1 MKNKKTS
8 VVRIIITVAVIIAV
22 LVSIRFQLNKN
33 VAANKAAT
41 DEVAKQNTAVAVRT
55 DTARLKN
62 MDLSYAANG
71 TFIPRQEVV
80 LGAEVAGRVAS
91 VLVKEGDMV
100 RPGQTL
106 AIVVGDKQ
114 NVSVSN
120 AEANLNNAK
129 TDLERFENAFTTGGV
144 TKQQLDGAR
153 LQYETAKNNL
163 KTAQIA
169 ASDVS
174 IKTSVAGIV
183 NSKKIEPGSYVS
195 AGTAAFDVVNI
206 STLKL
211 KVNVDEKNIGALAV
225 GQRVD
230 ILVSVM
236 PDRKFTGKI
245 TFIAPKADA
254 SLNFPVEIEIPNPK
268 NELRAG
274 MYGTAKFSGGAAVNA
289 LVVPRPA
296 FVGSVSDN
304 KIFVVDD
311 GKAVEKKVQSGRS
324 FGDYIE
330 VLSGLNAGDAVI
342 ISGQI
347 NLFDQTP
354 VQVIK

>member
-8 VVRIIITVAVIIAV
+8 VVRIIVTVAVIVAV
-22 LVSIRFQLNKN
+22 LASIQFQLNRNKA
-33 VAANKAAT
+33 VNKAAT
-41 DEVAKQNTAVAVRT
+41 DEVAKQNSAVAVRI
-55 DTARLKN
+55 DTARVENL
-62 MDLSYAANG
+62 DLSYAANG

-80 LGAEVAGRVAS
+80 VGAEVAGRVAS
-91 VLVKEGDMV
+91 VLVKEGDFV

-129 TDLERFENAFTTGGV
+129 MDLERFENAFTTGGV

-163 KTAQIA
+163 RTAQIA
-169 ASDVS
+169 AGDVS

-183 NSKKIEPGSYVS
+183 NTKNIEPGSYVS

-211 KVNVDEKNIGALAV
+211 KVNVDEKNVGALKV
-225 GQRVD
+225 GQTVD
-230 ILVSVM
+230 VLVSVM
-236 PDRKFTGKI
+236 PDKKFNGKI

-254 SLNFPVEIEIPNPK
+254 NLNFPVEIEIPNPK

-274 MYGTAKFSGGAAVNA
+274 MYGTAKFGEGSAVNA

-304 KIFVVDD
+304 KIFVMKG

-324 FGDYIE
+324 FGDNIE
-330 VLSGLNAGDAVI
+330 VLSGLNAGDEVI

>member
-8 VVRIIITVAVIIAV
+8 VVRIIVTVVVIVAVLA
-22 LVSIRFQLNKN
+22 SIQFKLNKN
-33 VAANKAAT
+33 KAANKAAT
-41 DEVAKQNTAVAVRT
+41 DEVAKQNTAVSVRT
-55 DTARLKN
+55 DTATLKTV
-62 MDLSYAANG
+62 DLSNLANG
-71 TFIPRQEVV
+71 TFIPKQEVV
-80 LGAEVAGRVAS
+80 VGAEVAGRVAS
-91 VLVKEGDMV
+91 VLVKEGDFV

-106 AIVVGDKQ
+106 AVVVGDKQ
-114 NVSVSN
+114 NVSVAN
-120 AEANLNNAK
+120 ATANLNNAQA
-129 TDLERFENAFTTGGV
+129 DLQRFESAFATGGV

-153 LQYETAKNNL
+153 LQFETAKNNL

-169 ASDVS
+169 ASDIS

-183 NSKKIEPGSYVS
+183 NARKIEPGSYVS

-211 KVNVDEKNIGALAV
+211 KVNVDEKNIGALKP
-225 GQRVD
+225 GQNVD
-230 ILVSVM
+230 VVVSVM
-236 PDRKFTGKI
+236 PGKKFVGKI

-254 SLNFPVEIEIPNPK
+254 NLNFPVEIELPNPK

-274 MYGTAKFSGGAAVNA
+274 MYGTAKFGEGASADA
-289 LVVPRPA
+289 LLVPRNA

-304 KIFVVDD
+304 RIFVVQD
-311 GKAVEKKVQSGRS
+311 GKAAEKKVQSGRS
-324 FGDYIE
+324 FGDNIE
-330 VLSGLNAGDAVI
+330 ILSGLNAGDQVI
-342 ISGQI
+342 TSGQI